1 MSKKTQN
8 DSEDFF
14 MNTDGDQISMIA
26 EITTEPEGDEVLKME
41 FDKEFPVMPLRN
53 MVMFPHVVMPVTIG
67 RTSTLKLINTAFKK
81 KLPIVLACQVSAEVD
96 DPGYADLYHVG
107 VIAKVLR
114 IFEMPGGTTTAI
126 MQSSGPRVHLDSI
139 VRTLP
144 YMKGKVTPLEEVEMD
159 EQSDESE
166 ETIKTSIM
174 DTKKWSK
181 HSLGVAFVLGMM
193 ILGGSLIL
201 MISNMKSYDRCVTV
215 KGLCEK
221 EVMADK
227 VIWPIIYK
235 QGGNELGTLYNTVQ
249 EMNRTIIEFLKEAGV
264 TDDEITVNA
273 PSILDTRTNLYG
285 ERNTYHYIITAGITV
300 CSNQVDRIV
309 KLQTEQAKLYEKGIP
324 VGMGE
329 NWSHPTTYSFT
340 GLNDIKPAMIEEATI
355 NARQAA
361 EKFAKDSHSKLG
373 KIKTATQGQ
382 FSVSDRDSNTP
393 YIKNVRVV
401 TNVVYYL
408 KD

>member
-1 MSKKTQN
+1 MEAKTLSK
-8 DSEDFF
+8 
-14 MNTDGDQISMIA
+14 
-26 EITTEPEGDEVLKME
+26 
-41 FDKEFPVMPLRN
+41 
-53 MVMFPHVVMPVTIG
+53 
-67 RTSTLKLINTAFKK
+67 
-81 KLPIVLACQVSAEVD
+81 
-96 DPGYADLYHVG
+96 YY
-107 VIAKVLR
+107 
-114 IFEMPGGTTTAI
+114 
-126 MQSSGPRVHLDSI
+126 
-139 VRTLP
+139 
-144 YMKGKVTPLEEVEMD
+144 
-159 EQSDESE
+159 
-166 ETIKTSIM
+166 
-174 DTKKWSK
+174 
-181 HSLGVAFVLGMM
+181 LGAAFVLGMM

-201 MISNMKSYDRCVTV
+201 MVSNLKSYDRCVTV

-221 EVMADK
+221 EVMAEK

-249 EMNRTIIEFLKEAGV
+249 EMNRTIIDFLKDAGV
-264 TDDEITVNA
+264 MDDEITVNA

-285 ERNTYHYIITAGITV
+285 ERNAYHYIITAGVTV
-300 CSNQVDRIV
+300 CSNQVERIV

-361 EKFAKDSHSKLG
+361 EKFAKDSNSKLG

>member
-1 MSKKTQN
+1 
-8 DSEDFF
+8 
-14 MNTDGDQISMIA
+14 
-26 EITTEPEGDEVLKME
+26 
-41 FDKEFPVMPLRN
+41 
-53 MVMFPHVVMPVTIG
+53 
-67 RTSTLKLINTAFKK
+67 
-81 KLPIVLACQVSAEVD
+81 
-96 DPGYADLYHVG
+96 
-107 VIAKVLR
+107 
-114 IFEMPGGTTTAI
+114 
-126 MQSSGPRVHLDSI
+126 
-139 VRTLP
+139 
-144 YMKGKVTPLEEVEMD
+144 
-159 EQSDESE
+159 
-166 ETIKTSIM
+166 M

-201 MISNMKSYDRCVTV
+201 MISNLKSYDRCVTV

>member
-1 MSKKTQN
+1 M
-8 DSEDFF
+8 
-14 MNTDGDQISMIA
+14 
-26 EITTEPEGDEVLKME
+26 EI
-41 FDKEFPVMPLRN
+41 
-53 MVMFPHVVMPVTIG
+53 
-67 RTSTLKLINTAFKK
+67 K
-81 KLPIVLACQVSAEVD
+81 KL
-96 DPGYADLYHVG
+96 
-107 VIAKVLR
+107 
-114 IFEMPGGTTTAI
+114 
-126 MQSSGPRVHLDSI
+126 
-139 VRTLP
+139 
-144 YMKGKVTPLEEVEMD
+144 
-159 EQSDESE
+159 
-166 ETIKTSIM
+166 
-174 DTKKWSK
+174 SK
-181 HSLGVAFVLGMM
+181 YYLGAAFVLGMM

-201 MISNMKSYDRCVTV
+201 MVSNLKSYDRCVTV

-249 EMNRTIIEFLKEAGV
+249 EMNRTIIDFLKEAGV
-264 TDDEITVNA
+264 TDDEITVNS

-285 ERNTYHYIITAGITV
+285 ERNAYHYIITAGVTV
-300 CSNQVDRIV
+300 CSNQVERIV

-329 NWSHPTTYSFT
+329 KWSHPTTYSFT

-361 EKFAKDSHSKLG
+361 EKFAKDSNSKLG

>member
-1 MSKKTQN
+1 
-8 DSEDFF
+8 
-14 MNTDGDQISMIA
+14 
-26 EITTEPEGDEVLKME
+26 ME
-41 FDKEFPVMPLRN
+41 
-53 MVMFPHVVMPVTIG
+53 
-67 RTSTLKLINTAFKK
+67 
-81 KLPIVLACQVSAEVD
+81 
-96 DPGYADLYHVG
+96 
-107 VIAKVLR
+107 
-114 IFEMPGGTTTAI
+114 
-126 MQSSGPRVHLDSI
+126 
-139 VRTLP
+139 
-144 YMKGKVTPLEEVEMD
+144 
-159 EQSDESE
+159 
-166 ETIKTSIM
+166 
-174 DTKKWSK
+174 TKKWSK

-201 MISNMKSYDRCVTV
+201 MISNLKSYDRCVTV

-235 QGGNELGTLYNTVQ
+235 QGGNELGTRYNTVQ

>member
-1 MSKKTQN
+1 
-8 DSEDFF
+8 
-14 MNTDGDQISMIA
+14 
-26 EITTEPEGDEVLKME
+26 ME
-41 FDKEFPVMPLRN
+41 
-53 MVMFPHVVMPVTIG
+53 
-67 RTSTLKLINTAFKK
+67 
-81 KLPIVLACQVSAEVD
+81 
-96 DPGYADLYHVG
+96 
-107 VIAKVLR
+107 
-114 IFEMPGGTTTAI
+114 
-126 MQSSGPRVHLDSI
+126 
-139 VRTLP
+139 
-144 YMKGKVTPLEEVEMD
+144 
-159 EQSDESE
+159 
-166 ETIKTSIM
+166 
-174 DTKKWSK
+174 TKKWSK
-181 HSLGVAFVLGMM
+181 HSLGVTFVLGMM

-201 MISNMKSYDRCVTV
+201 MISNLKSYDRCVTV

>member
-1 MSKKTQN
+1 
-8 DSEDFF
+8 
-14 MNTDGDQISMIA
+14 
-26 EITTEPEGDEVLKME
+26 
-41 FDKEFPVMPLRN
+41 
-53 MVMFPHVVMPVTIG
+53 
-67 RTSTLKLINTAFKK
+67 
-81 KLPIVLACQVSAEVD
+81 
-96 DPGYADLYHVG
+96 
-107 VIAKVLR
+107 
-114 IFEMPGGTTTAI
+114 
-126 MQSSGPRVHLDSI
+126 
-139 VRTLP
+139 
-144 YMKGKVTPLEEVEMD
+144 
-159 EQSDESE
+159 
-166 ETIKTSIM
+166 M

-181 HSLGVAFVLGMM
+181 HSLGVAFVLGIM

-201 MISNMKSYDRCVTV
+201 MISNLKSYDRCVTV

>member
-1 MSKKTQN
+1 
-8 DSEDFF
+8 
-14 MNTDGDQISMIA
+14 
-26 EITTEPEGDEVLKME
+26 
-41 FDKEFPVMPLRN
+41 
-53 MVMFPHVVMPVTIG
+53 
-67 RTSTLKLINTAFKK
+67 
-81 KLPIVLACQVSAEVD
+81 
-96 DPGYADLYHVG
+96 
-107 VIAKVLR
+107 
-114 IFEMPGGTTTAI
+114 
-126 MQSSGPRVHLDSI
+126 
-139 VRTLP
+139 
-144 YMKGKVTPLEEVEMD
+144 
-159 EQSDESE
+159 
-166 ETIKTSIM
+166 M

-201 MISNMKSYDRCVTV
+201 MISNLKSYDRCVTV

-249 EMNRTIIEFLKEAGV
+249 KMNRTIIEFLKEAGV
-264 TDDEITVNA
+264 TDDEMTVNA

>member
-1 MSKKTQN
+1 M
-8 DSEDFF
+8 
-14 MNTDGDQISMIA
+14 
-26 EITTEPEGDEVLKME
+26 EI
-41 FDKEFPVMPLRN
+41 
-53 MVMFPHVVMPVTIG
+53 
-67 RTSTLKLINTAFKK
+67 
-81 KLPIVLACQVSAEVD
+81 
-96 DPGYADLYHVG
+96 
-107 VIAKVLR
+107 
-114 IFEMPGGTTTAI
+114 
-126 MQSSGPRVHLDSI
+126 
-139 VRTLP
+139 
-144 YMKGKVTPLEEVEMD
+144 
-159 EQSDESE
+159 
-166 ETIKTSIM
+166 
-174 DTKKWSK
+174 KKWSK

-201 MISNMKSYDRCVTV
+201 MISNLKSYDRCVTV

>member
-1 MSKKTQN
+1 
-8 DSEDFF
+8 
-14 MNTDGDQISMIA
+14 
-26 EITTEPEGDEVLKME
+26 ME
-41 FDKEFPVMPLRN
+41 
-53 MVMFPHVVMPVTIG
+53 
-67 RTSTLKLINTAFKK
+67 
-81 KLPIVLACQVSAEVD
+81 
-96 DPGYADLYHVG
+96 
-107 VIAKVLR
+107 
-114 IFEMPGGTTTAI
+114 
-126 MQSSGPRVHLDSI
+126 
-139 VRTLP
+139 
-144 YMKGKVTPLEEVEMD
+144 
-159 EQSDESE
+159 
-166 ETIKTSIM
+166 
-174 DTKKWSK
+174 TKKWSK

-201 MISNMKSYDRCVTV
+201 MISNLKSYDRCVTV

-340 GLNDIKPAMIEEATI
+340 GLNGIKPAMIEEATI

-401 TNVVYYL
+401 TSVVYYL
-408 KD
+408 RG

>member
-1 MSKKTQN
+1 
-8 DSEDFF
+8 
-14 MNTDGDQISMIA
+14 
-26 EITTEPEGDEVLKME
+26 ME
-41 FDKEFPVMPLRN
+41 
-53 MVMFPHVVMPVTIG
+53 
-67 RTSTLKLINTAFKK
+67 
-81 KLPIVLACQVSAEVD
+81 
-96 DPGYADLYHVG
+96 
-107 VIAKVLR
+107 
-114 IFEMPGGTTTAI
+114 
-126 MQSSGPRVHLDSI
+126 
-139 VRTLP
+139 
-144 YMKGKVTPLEEVEMD
+144 
-159 EQSDESE
+159 
-166 ETIKTSIM
+166 
-174 DTKKWSK
+174 TKKWSK

-201 MISNMKSYDRCVTV
+201 MISNLKSYDRCVTV

-373 KIKTATQGQ
+373 KIKTATQG
-382 FSVSDRDSNTP
+382 
-393 YIKNVRVV
+393 
-401 TNVVYYL
+401 
-408 KD
+408 